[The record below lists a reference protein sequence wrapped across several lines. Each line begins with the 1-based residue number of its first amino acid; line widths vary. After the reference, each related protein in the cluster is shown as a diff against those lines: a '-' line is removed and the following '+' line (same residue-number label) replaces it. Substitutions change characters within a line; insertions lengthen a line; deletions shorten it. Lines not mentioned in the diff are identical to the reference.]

1 MENGVFR
8 FSLSY
13 MIYSEAFD
21 QLTEPWRVAAVERLR
36 SILNGQFFEPKH
48 RHLTPAILCDLLSIL
63 TATKP
68 DLLATAKR

>member
-36 SILNGQFFEPKH
+36 SIL
-48 RHLTPAILCDLLSIL
+48 